1 MRAVYGTAYVDQLID
16 SRSYEAMAMLG
27 AHMEAAA
34 PAPDQPDLG
43 LPPPLFVYLEALT
56 WFAQSVRSGAWT
68 YFEATPH
75 PRQQAMRDNLLA
87 LDCDGWRE
95 RYVFG
100 MDHWDDEASM
110 AELDRWIDASEPEQ
124 ESWLLQLLDTH
135 RDRLKQLLCR
145 AAHLHLSEPDA

>member
-1 MRAVYGTAYVDQLID
+1 MRAVYSAAYVDQLID

-43 LPPPLFVYLEALT
+43 LPPVLFVYLEALT

-75 PRQQAMRDNLLA
+75 ARQQAMRAGLLA
-87 LDCDGWRE
+87 LGCDRWLE

-100 MDHWDDEASM
+100 MDHWTDEASM

-124 ESWLLQLLDTH
+124 ASWLLQLLDTQ

-145 AAHLHLSEPDA
+145 TAHLPLSKPGA